1 MMGYCNRRLLSWS
14 LFALVLVGL
23 AWGLHAMLPPVPRW
37 TEASDCDDA
46 VFSPDGGRV
55 LTVARDA
62 ESHAPRGP
70 VCVRDAA
77 SGRTLF
83 QFAADL
89 DWILVQQTSTD
100 FGQWVGAGLRAGD
113 RRPQLVTADL
123 TTGATQYTPLEI
135 PGEHG
140 AIGGWNRHYA
150 IPPGL
155 VVIVTGAPDSDR
167 TTVLLRQS
175 TYHLFDARTGGH
187 LASLPSAGIPNFTPD
202 GRYFLHDPETR
213 GGERT
218 FGVWDVQAR
227 RGGPPIQ
234 AGTHT
239 TQVYLGPDSRTQ
251 YVFSEHAHTPCTV
264 TLWDLATGTARAVCK
279 REHPQRLDLSH
290 DGRRFVLTPYSTVLG
305 PLGLHRDDLVASVC
319 DVETGR
325 QLMDVPIGLE
335 ADARFSP
342 DGRLL
347 FIVDRSA
354 GLPRVRMFDV
364 EGRRTLWEFEW
375 PDASPW
381 SDTPYVQFVGADG
394 ERLIVVNPR
403 TVYIETLDAR
413 SGESQGRVRTALP
426 PGQENT
432 GGPPA
437 IRGRYLYNRC
447 HLMPDR
453 RALTIPKSAIRQW
466 LESWLPIGDESP
478 KVCEMV
484 QIVDVPAGREVF
496 RLVLKVDG
504 QSWLSADGTALL
516 VREEVN
522 DAAEI
527 RCYDVPAGRP
537 WRFIFGIP
545 SALGVMLLL
554 VRTGTRCMWRRPRAV
569 AETPASRRVGPG
581 GGGGVR

>member
-1 MMGYCNRRLLSWS
+1 MMRLGIRRLLDWS
-14 LFALVLVGL
+14 LLALMLAGL
-23 AWGLHAMLPPVPRW
+23 ACLLDTWLPPVPRW

-46 VFSPDGGRV
+46 VFSPDGERV

-70 VCVRDAA
+70 VCVRDAT
-77 SGRTLF
+77 SGRTLL
-83 QFAADL
+83 QFATDL
-89 DWILVQQTSTD
+89 GWILVQQTSAD
-100 FGQWVGAGLRAGD
+100 FGQWIGVGLRAGD

-123 TTGATQYTPLEI
+123 ATGATQYTPLEI

-167 TTVLLRQS
+167 STVMLRQS
-175 TYHLFDARTGGH
+175 TYHLFDARTGDH
-187 LASLPSAGIPNFTPD
+187 LASLPSAGMPSFTPD
-202 GRYFLHDPETR
+202 GRYFVHDPEAQ
-213 GGERT
+213 GGKRT

-227 RGGPPIQ
+227 RSGPPIH

-239 TQVYLGPDSRTQ
+239 TQVYLGPDSRTL
-251 YVFSEHAHTPCTV
+251 YVFSEFASNACTV
-264 TLWDLATGTARAVCK
+264 TLWDLATATRRAVCE
-279 REHPQRLDLSH
+279 RDISQRLDMTP
-290 DGRRFVLTPYSTVLG
+290 DGRRFA
-305 PLGLHRDDLVASVC
+305 LVAYLHPPGVDRN
-319 DVETGR
+319 DVVASMFDVVSGR
-325 QLMDVPIGLE
+325 KLVDIPVGTA

-342 DGRLL
+342 NGRLL
-347 FIVDRSA
+347 FIVDHSA
-354 GLPRVRMFDV
+354 ALPRARVVDV
-364 EGRRTLWEFEW
+364 EERRTLWEFEW
-375 PDASPW
+375 PDESPW
-381 SDTPYVQFVGADG
+381 SDTPYVQFHGADA
-394 ERLIVVNPR
+394 ERLIVMHPQ
-403 TVYIETLDAR
+403 TAYIESLDAR

-432 GGPPA
+432 AGPPE

-453 RALTIPKSAIRQW
+453 FAHTIQKSVIRQW
-466 LESWLPIGDESP
+466 LERLLPIGDESRN
-478 KVCEMV
+478 VCEMV

-496 RLVLKVDG
+496 RMVLTVGG

-527 RCYDVPAGRP
+527 RCYDLPPGRR
-537 WRFIFGIP
+537 WGFILGIP
-545 SALGVMLLL
+545 STLGVTVLL
-554 VRTGTRCMWRRPRAV
+554 VRSGARRRWRRARAA
-569 AETPASRRVGPG
+569 AETQASRWAGPG
-581 GGGGVR
+581 GAGVMP